1 MMAHQI
7 IVNSKTID
15 ILAILMLMST
25 IVLVGTSRL
34 KTCIWA
40 YAFRS
45 FILTW
50 VSGLIAYFSGIH
62 HIYIATG
69 ISLILKVIIIP
80 GFLFYI
86 VNKVKIKNEV
96 ESFISYTLSLLI
108 SCGIIL
114 IAYYSTQSILKFE
127 NVFMRHCL
135 PVSLAITLVGFFVMI
150 TRKKAITQILGLLAM
165 EDGLFFA
172 ALSTSYGMPLI
183 VELGVFFDIL
193 VSVIIMGIYVYRIK
207 ETFDTIDTD
216 FLRELRE

>member
-1 MMAHQI
+1 MAHQI
-7 IVNSKTID
+7 VINSKTID

-25 IVLVGTSRL
+25 IMLVGMSRL
-34 KTCIWA
+34 KNCIWA

-45 FILTW
+45 FILAW

-62 HIYIATG
+62 HIYITTG
-69 ISLILKVIIIP
+69 ISLVLKVIIIP

-86 VNKVKIKNEV
+86 INKVKIKNEV

-183 VELGVFFDIL
+183 VELGIFFDIL
-193 VSVIIMGIYVYRIK
+193 VGVIIMGIYVYRIK

>member
-1 MMAHQI
+1 MTEQV
-7 IVNSKTID
+7 IVSSRTID
-15 ILAILMLMST
+15 ILAVLMLMTT

-34 KTCIWA
+34 RTSIWA
-40 YAFRS
+40 YAIRS
-45 FILTW
+45 FLLTW

-62 HIYIATG
+62 HIFIATG
-69 ISLILKVIIIP
+69 ISLALKVILIP

-86 VNKVKIKNEV
+86 VNKTKVKTDV
-96 ESFISYTLSLLI
+96 ESVINYTLSLLI
-108 SCGIIL
+108 SCGLIL
-114 IAYYSTQSILKFE
+114 IAYYSTQSIIKFE
-127 NVFMRHCL
+127 NDFMGHCL
-135 PVSLAITLVGFFVMI
+135 PVSLAITLLGFFVMI

-207 ETFDTIDTD
+207 ETFDSIDTD
-216 FLRELRE
+216 SLRELKE

>member
-1 MMAHQI
+1 MAYQV

-15 ILAILMLMST
+15 ILAILVLMST
-25 IVLVGTSRL
+25 IALIGSNRL
-34 KTCIWA
+34 RTCVWA
-40 YAFRS
+40 YAIRS
-45 FILTW
+45 FVLAW

-62 HIYIATG
+62 HIYVATG
-69 ISLILKVIIIP
+69 ISVVLKVVLIP
-80 GFLFYI
+80 VFLFYI
-86 VNKVKIKNEV
+86 IDKIKIKEDV
-96 ESFISYTLSLLI
+96 ESSINYSLSLFI
-108 SCGIIL
+108 ACGLIL
-114 IAYYSTQSILKFE
+114 IAYYSTQSVLQFE
-127 NVFMRHCL
+127 NAFMRHCL
-135 PVSLAITLVGFFVMI
+135 PVSIAITLLGFFVMI

-216 FLRELRE
+216 ILRELRE

>member
-1 MMAHQI
+1 MTQEI
-7 IVNSKTID
+7 IVNSRTID
-15 ILAILMLMST
+15 ILAVLMLMST
-25 IVLVGTSRL
+25 ILLVGTSSL
-34 KTCIWA
+34 KSCIWA

-45 FILTW
+45 FLLTW
-50 VSGLIAYFSGIH
+50 VSGLIAFFSGIH
-62 HIYIATG
+62 HIYITTG
-69 ISLILKVIIIP
+69 ISLALKVIVIP

-86 VNKVKIKNEV
+86 VNKVKIKGEV
-96 ESFISYTLSLLI
+96 DSFISYTLSLLI

-114 IAYYSTQSILKFE
+114 IAYYSTQSIIKFE
-127 NVFMRHCL
+127 NPFMRHCL
-135 PVSLAITLVGFFVMI
+135 PVSLAITLLGFFIMI
-150 TRKKAITQILGLLAM
+150 SRKKAITQILGLLAM

>member
-1 MMAHQI
+1 MTYQV

-15 ILAILMLMST
+15 ILAIFMLMAT
-25 IVLVGTSRL
+25 IMLIGSSRL
-34 KTCIWA
+34 RVCIWA
-40 YAFRS
+40 YAIRS
-45 FILTW
+45 FVLAW

-62 HIYIATG
+62 HIYVATG
-69 ISLILKVIIIP
+69 VSVALKVVVIP

-86 VNKVKIKNEV
+86 INKIKIRDEV
-96 ESFISYTLSLLI
+96 ESFINYTLSLLI
-108 SCGIIL
+108 ACGLIL
-114 IAYYSTQSILKFE
+114 IAYYSTQTVLQFE

-135 PVSLAITLVGFFVMI
+135 PVSIAITLLGFFVMI

-193 VSVIIMGIYVYRIK
+193 VSVIIMGVYVYRIK

-216 FLRELRE
+216 ILRELRE